1 METSAMVIPCFEQGT
16 ITSAYFRVTEMGF
29 GLSNSSINF
38 PTDVVKLK
46 AERSTRG
53 QGKGHA

>member
-1 METSAMVIPCFEQGT
+1 MENSAMVIPCFEQGT

-38 PTDVVKLK
+38 PSDDVKLK
-46 AERSTRG
+46 VERSTRG
-53 QGKGHA
+53 QGKSVA